1 MNGNLKTIILLFF
14 LGIFM
19 LSAYP
24 SYNKTM
30 DEVDR
35 TITLRKEDKGTRSES
50 GTTVVAYI
58 RNDIITLEVSNYTGN
73 STLVEVFNA
82 EGIVQ
87 ASSQFDNS
95 NYALLDISSLSAGQY
110 EIVVTLDYRYIGSF
124 EM

>member
-1 MNGNLKTIILLFF
+1 
-14 LGIFM
+14 M